1 MLLRSNTLLPCQQG
15 LTVWLCPDR
24 GTGEPVAIK
33 TDGIATYGYIK
44 KDDINLMGM
53 GSHGWPSG
61 RINSTSPSGA
71 RFRVY
76 ASTREVNHLF
86 IQGPRLSS
94 ETASPLAYR
103 LADRSHLFTPE
114 VRRHTVA
121 QVAQVA
127 LSAESHPALRSPPHV
142 CDRDRNRNRQPDS
155 KFALLGPGENKKQ
168 HSLLQLSLFPLSTP
182 ASPAEDHEKANR
194 KARPPGSPV
203 SGCEA
208 HAPVRP
214 LRSRGAR
221 GCIRK
226 GIGKCDVGVL
236 CAAAAAI

>member
-1 MLLRSNTLLPCQQG
+1 MSHC
-15 LTVWLCPDR
+15 LTERDC
-24 GTGEPVAIK
+24 
-33 TDGIATYGYIK
+33 
-44 KDDINLMGM
+44 
-53 GSHGWPSG
+53 SSG

-155 KFALLGPGENKKQ
+155 KYRCWTGRAGSLIQPLNKLDNSTFELVLLPTALDCDLDPRLVLHGIRQ
-168 HSLLQLSLFPLSTP
+168 A
-182 ASPAEDHEKANR
+182 AS
-194 KARPPGSPV
+194 SF
-203 SGCEA
+203 
-208 HAPVRP
+208 
-214 LRSRGAR
+214 
-221 GCIRK
+221 
-226 GIGKCDVGVL
+226 DVD
-236 CAAAAAI
+236 IN